1 MYALNSENKQT
12 QTRGKTVKQRAA
24 RTSKEVAYVAV
35 FVALVIAAQ
44 LVFAMIPG
52 LEIVTVLFVSYAFA
66 FGICRGMLAATSFS
80 LLRQLVFGF
89 VPSVL
94 ALYLLY
100 FNLLTLL
107 FGVLGR
113 AVKRPSLN
121 LWWLVVVAC
130 ACTALFSML
139 DNLIAPFWLGYGWKE
154 AKKYFLLSLPVM
166 FPQIGCTGVT
176 VGFLF
181 LPLIK
186 AFRLTKRGLR

>member
-1 MYALNSENKQT
+1 MNSKNVQE
-12 QTRGKTVKQRAA
+12 QTRKKTVKKRVA
-24 RTSKEVAYVAV
+24 RTSKETAYVAV

-66 FGICRGMLAATSFS
+66 FGVCRGMIAATAFS

-89 VPSVL
+89 VPTVL
-94 ALYLLY
+94 ILYLIY

-107 FGVLGR
+107 FGFLGK
-113 AVKRPSLN
+113 AVKRSALN
-121 LWWLVVVAC
+121 LWWIVIAAC
-130 ACTALFSML
+130 ACTALFSMT
-139 DNLIAPFWLGYGWKE
+139 DNLITPLWLGYGWEETK
-154 AKKYFLLSLPVM
+154 AYFLLSLPVM

-181 LPLIK
+181 LPLVK
-186 AFRLTKRGLR
+186 AFRLIKRGLY

>member
-1 MYALNSENKQT
+1 LNSQNGQI
-12 QTRGKTVKQRAA
+12 QTRRKIVKQRAL
-24 RTSKEVAYVAV
+24 RTSKEIAYVAV

-52 LEIVTVLFVSYAFA
+52 LEVVTVLFVSYAFA
-66 FGICRGMLAATSFS
+66 FGGCRGMLAATAFS

-100 FNLLTLL
+100 FNFLTLL

-113 AVKRPSLN
+113 IVKRPSLN
-121 LWWLVVVAC
+121 LWWLVVIAC
-130 ACTALFSML
+130 VCTALFSML
-139 DNLIAPFWLGYGWKE
+139 DNLITPFWLGYGWE
-154 AKKYFLLSLPVM
+154 ETKKYFVLSLPVM

-176 VGFLF
+176 VGFLL
-181 LPLIK
+181 LPLVK
-186 AFRLTKRGLR
+186 AFRLSKRGLQ